1 MRFQDD
7 LESKG
12 CMDPGQI
19 DIEALLSKTEAFMR
33 TIHFVRGDFNLVP
46 ARGHIFQCLNR
57 SDLLEMR
64 DEFVLEMTAGISSFV
79 YSIEKQRKIQAHCA
93 VDRDPGAAW
102 QLVHQRSR
110 EKFREGSLNGQF
122 SEMLLFVL
130 LQHHFKA
137 APFLRKMPIT
147 TNPNLER
154 NGADAIHIGRDGDE
168 LVLYLGE
175 AKTYPSAKGK
185 VRPALAEA
193 IEDIVTTHYVKHRK
207 ELNLYRFED
216 FISPELEQLAQDY
229 LDGKVDLRVELVC
242 IATYEAAGPFPGMSK
257 TEILQNALNIFQQQ
271 VTSKRFDEI
280 FDKIPDILKPRM
292 NYIVFPVNELTNLVD
307 AFRERLGK

>member
-1 MRFQDD
+1 MSTDQ
-7 LESKG
+7 L
-12 CMDPGQI
+12 

-33 TIHFVRGDFNLVP
+33 TIHSVRGDFNLIP
-46 ARGHIFQCLNR
+46 ARNHIFQCLNR

-79 YSIEKQRKIQAHCA
+79 YSNEKQENIQAHFA

-110 EKFREGSLNGQF
+110 EKFRNGSLNGQF

-154 NGADAIHIGRDGDE
+154 NGADAMHIGKDGDE
-168 LVLYLGE
+168 FVLYLGE

-185 VRPALAEA
+185 VRVAMADA
-193 IEDIVTTHYVKHRK
+193 IEDIVSTHYVKHRK
-207 ELNLYRFED
+207 ELNLYRFEE

-229 LDGKVDLRVELVC
+229 LDCKVDLRAELVC
-242 IATYEAAGPFPGMSK
+242 IATYEAGEQPSGMSK
-257 TEILQNALNIFQQQ
+257 VEILQNAFNTFHQQ
-271 VTSKRFDEI
+271 VLSKRFVEV
-280 FDKIPDILKPRM
+280 FKNIPEQLKPRM
-292 NYIVFPVNELTNLVD
+292 NYIIFPVNELNELVD
-307 AFRERLGK
+307 AFRKGLGK